1 MLDYKMYE
9 NKENRHLKLDPS
21 IKKDCYLQSPKE
33 LIKSKLGLCIDQVEL
48 ERYYFKYP
56 TKSYIIVY
64 KDNDYERM
72 HTFLTFK
79 KNDKFYWFEHAW
91 TDLKGIYEYNS
102 LDELFEDVKDKYEE
116 FELKFKCKRDKLNI
130 YEYSKP
136 KYNLSPTEFRKHC
149 NI

>member
-1 MLDYKMYE
+1 
-9 NKENRHLKLDPS
+9 
-21 IKKDCYLQSPKE
+21 
-33 LIKSKLGLCIDQVEL
+33 
-48 ERYYFKYP
+48 
-56 TKSYIIVY
+56 
-64 KDNDYERM
+64 M

-79 KNDKFYWFEHAW
+79 KNDKLYWFEHAW

-102 LDELFEDVKDKYEE
+102 LDELFEDIKDKYEE